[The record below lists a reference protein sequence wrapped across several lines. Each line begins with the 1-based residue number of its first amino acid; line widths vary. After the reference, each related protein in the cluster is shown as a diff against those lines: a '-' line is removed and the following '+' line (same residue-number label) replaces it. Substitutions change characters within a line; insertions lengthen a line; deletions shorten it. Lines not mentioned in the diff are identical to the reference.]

1 MGIPSID
8 PAEVGA
14 TGLLWLLISYGHIL
28 YQASNLISEGSD
40 LLLLVPSMAGL
51 VGGLVLPL
59 LGAVPD
65 GAIMLFSGL
74 GDVEEAQETL
84 SVGVGA
90 LAGST
95 IMLLTV
101 PWALSVYYGR
111 VDYDEKDYTP
121 NYKKAPKLTKDESWS
136 DLEVTGVVL
145 TDEVNRGAR
154 LMVMTTL
161 PYFLIQVP
169 AFFLSGDRQTVSNGE
184 KNWALGGFLL
194 CIVFFVYYMSKQ
206 LEMSNQGADKLK
218 RIAVTKEAMQKGAI
232 SLSGALASQ
241 ISEIEKS
248 KSGQQVVSEN
258 TKLLATHGRQ
268 DSLLAKLETPPQVA
282 TYLKTILGEVF
293 KTYDSDGNG
302 TLGKKEFSTFLSDF
316 HENIQP
322 DHVSQVFSVCDQDNS
337 GVIDYDE
344 FIAACYAII
353 KQRASNNEP
362 NTHRTKTIKE
372 VGSSML
378 DKKNDDADEE
388 EEIPEEFTDLSPD
401 EQQRAIKRRAFTML
415 IVGTT
420 LVLLFSDPMVD
431 VLSETANR
439 IGVPAFYVS
448 FMLAPLASNA
458 SEVIASTYYAQKKT
472 SKSITIS
479 LTALEGAA
487 SMNNTFC
494 LSIFMALIYFRGL
507 AWQYSAETIAIIL
520 VQFGMGAWALRNK
533 MSAFTAMIVLALFP
547 LSVLFVAL
555 LEYLGMD

>member
-1 MGIPSID
+1 M
-8 PAEVGA
+8 
-14 TGLLWLLISYGHIL
+14 
-28 YQASNLISEGSD
+28 
-40 LLLLVPSMAGL
+40 M
-51 VGGLVLPL
+51 
-59 LGAVPD
+59 
-65 GAIMLFSGL
+65 
-74 GDVEEAQETL
+74 
-84 SVGVGA
+84 
-90 LAGST
+90 
-95 IMLLTV
+95 
-101 PWALSVYYGR
+101 
-111 VDYDEKDYTP
+111 
-121 NYKKAPKLTKDESWS
+121 
-136 DLEVTGVVL
+136 
-145 TDEVNRGAR
+145 
-154 LMVMTTL
+154 MTTL

-194 CIVFFVYYMSKQ
+194 CLVFFVYYMSKQ
-206 LEMSNQGADKLK
+206 LEMSNRGADKLK

-248 KSGQQVVSEN
+248 ESAQQVVNEN

-268 DSLLAKLETPPQVA
+268 DSFQAKLETPLEVA

-293 KTYDSDGNG
+293 KTYDKDGNG
-302 TLGKKEFSTFLSDF
+302 TLGKREFSTFLSDF
-316 HENIQP
+316 HEYIQP
-322 DHVSQVFSVCDQDNS
+322 DQINQVFGVCDQDNS

-353 KQRASNNEP
+353 KQRASTKEP
-362 NTHRTKTIKE
+362 NTHRTKMISE

-378 DKKNDDADEE
+378 DKKIDDAEEE

-415 IVGTT
+415 IVGTS

-431 VLSETANR
+431 VLSETAKR

-533 MSAFTAMIVLALFP
+533 MSALRAMLVLALFP